1 MTGLLLSI
9 LIGLGWAAP
18 VPKTRMKPAPA
29 YGILLLAHGGN
40 ENWNKDVLSFKENL
54 KPPVPIEVAF
64 GMADPDAIQ
73 AAVDRLELSGAAKIV
88 AVPLFINSASEVL
101 EQTRYVLG
109 IAEKP
114 SEVMR
119 AAAAAMAGHGHQ
131 GHVMFSLKRV
141 KIKKP
146 LAMTP
151 ALDDHP
157 LIAEVLVERAKKLS
171 RGPAA
176 ETVILVGHGP
186 VDDKANA
193 VWMKTMRQLEQTV
206 KEKGNFKAV
215 LGATLRDDAPKAVRA
230 QAVAALREMVQR
242 AALNGKVLVVPY
254 LIAQGG
260 IEQKIVEG
268 LKGLT
273 YAWDAKTLC
282 PHPNIARWIS
292 ESAALGAKREDMRR
306 FK

>member
-1 MTGLLLSI
+1 MKGLILSV
-9 LIGLGWAAP
+9 LTCWGWAAP
-18 VPKTRMKPAPA
+18 APKNLLKPAPP

-40 ENWNKDVLSFKENL
+40 EDWNKEISSFRDSL
-54 KPPVPIEVAF
+54 KPKVPLEVAF

-73 AAVDRLELSGAAKIV
+73 AAVDRLELSAPAKIV

-109 IAEKP
+109 LSEKP

-119 AAAAAMAGHGHQ
+119 AAAAAMAGHGHH
-131 GHVMFSLKRV
+131 GHMMFSLKRV
-141 KIKKP
+141 KVKRP
-146 LAMTP
+146 LTLAP
-151 ALDDHP
+151 ALDAHP
-157 LIAEVLVERAKKLS
+157 LIAEVLWERAKKLS
-171 RGPAA
+171 RNPAA
-176 ETVILVGHGP
+176 ETVVLVGHGP

-193 VWMKTMRQLEQTV
+193 VWIKTMRQLEQSV
-206 KEKGNFKAV
+206 KERGKFKTV
-215 LGATLRDDAPKAVRA
+215 MGATLRDDAPKAVRA
-230 QAVAALREMVQR
+230 KAVAALRELVRR
-242 AALNGKVLVVPY
+242 AGLSGKVLVVPY

-260 IEQKIVEG
+260 IEQKIVDG

-273 YAWDAKTLC
+273 YVWDGNTLC
-282 PHPNIARWIS
+282 PHPNVARWIS